1 MKLAVLD
8 FHKTQIEL
16 SSMDDELPVL
26 IFIVSQTPP
35 EPTLFAQLALLNDY
49 LALHDALDFEEKHL
63 RSLSVRSPDRGR
75 LHSEKL
81 GSCGNRTRGDFG

>member
-26 IFIVSQTPP
+26 IFIVSQTPTDS
-35 EPTLFAQLALLNDY
+35 TLISQLSILSDY
-49 LALHDALDFEEKHL
+49 LQLHDALDFEEKHL
-63 RSLSVRSPDRGR
+63 RNLSVW
-75 LHSEKL
+75 
-81 GSCGNRTRGDFG
+81 